1 MTRYNIKWRLDGKKA
16 LITGGTKGI
25 GFAVAQE
32 ILALGG
38 EVFVVARDN
47 TLLEE
52 RLRKWEKE
60 GFKAYGFAAD
70 VSQESDRVALFQAI
84 RKRWESF
91 DILVNNVGT
100 NIRKKAVDF
109 SLEEYNLIIATN
121 MTSNFEISR
130 LAYPFLKVKG
140 DAAIVNLVSV
150 AGFTHLRTGPPYGMT
165 KAAIQQLTKNLAVE
179 WAKDGIRVNAVA
191 PWYTRTPLVEK
202 LLQDQAYYQDI
213 LDHTPM
219 GRIAEAEEVSSLVAY
234 LCMPASSYI
243 TGQSIAVDG
252 GFLIQGF

>member
-1 MTRYNIKWRLDGKKA
+1 MIKNKWRLDGKRA

-25 GFAVAQE
+25 GFAIAE
-32 ILALGG
+32 DILHLGG
-38 EVFVVARDN
+38 EVFIVARDQN
-47 TLLEE
+47 LIDE
-52 RLRKWEKE
+52 RLSEWKKQ
-60 GFKAYGFAAD
+60 GFTVYGCVAD
-70 VSQESDRVALFQAI
+70 VSTKTGREETFRALKNI
-84 RKRWESF
+84 WNSF
-91 DILVNNVGT
+91 EILVNNVGT
-100 NIRKKAVDF
+100 NIRKKAIDF
-109 SLEEYNLIIATN
+109 TLDEYEYIMSTN
-121 MTSNFEISR
+121 MTSNFEMSR
-130 LAYPFLKVKG
+130 LSYPFLKATG
-140 DAAIVNLVSV
+140 DASIVNLVSV
-150 AGFTHLRTGPPYGMT
+150 AGFTHLRTGPPYGMS

-202 LLQDQAYYQDI
+202 LLQDKVYYQDI

-234 LCMPASSYI
+234 LCMPAASYI

>member
-1 MTRYNIKWRLDGKKA
+1 MNQNKWRLDGKRA
-16 LITGGTKGI
+16 VITGGTKGI
-25 GFAVAQE
+25 GLAVANE
-32 ILALGG
+32 ILNLGG
-38 EVFVVARDN
+38 EIFIVARDKN
-47 TLLEE
+47 LISQ
-52 RLRKWEKE
+52 RLTEWKKQ
-60 GFKAYGFAAD
+60 GFTAYGFAAD
-70 VSQESDRVALFQAI
+70 VSTKEGRSDLFKVI
-84 RKRWESF
+84 KKTWDSF
-91 DILVNNVGT
+91 EILVNNVGT
-100 NIRKKAVDF
+100 NIRKKAIEF
-109 SLEEYNLIIATN
+109 TLEEYEFIMSTN
-121 MTSNFEISR
+121 TTSNFEMSR
-130 LAYPFLKVKG
+130 LSYPFLKATA

-150 AGFTHLRTGPPYGMT
+150 AGFTHLRTGPPYGMS

-202 LLQDQAYYQDI
+202 LLQNEAYYKDI

-234 LCMPASSYI
+234 LCMPCASYI